1 MKTLRNGALLM
12 LLLLLSAAVEVLA
25 AMGVDELLSLVGI
38 EVPLAVS
45 LVIVLAGLLAATM
58 LVVRHEEKKGERS

>member
-25 AMGVDELLSLVGI
+25 AMGVDELLSLAGI
-38 EVPLAVS
+38 EVPFAVS